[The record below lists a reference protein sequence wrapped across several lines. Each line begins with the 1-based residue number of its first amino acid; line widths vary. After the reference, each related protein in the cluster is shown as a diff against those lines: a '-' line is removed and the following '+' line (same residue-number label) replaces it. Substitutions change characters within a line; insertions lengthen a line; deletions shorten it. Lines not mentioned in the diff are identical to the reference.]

1 MKQVGTALLLISVL
15 AAVAFWIQ
23 PDPPALAPEL
33 PSPATRTLD
42 PRDAPHLLEQFMAWQ
57 EKATPDE
64 PGPRFD
70 REKRTGVTEARLLGL
85 ALPATMGPL
94 LERVAADPAR
104 PPSNREFAIRILGFL
119 PESDEALARL
129 APESRTALRALC
141 DRDRR
146 GDHLPIYLAAGDAEA
161 ISRWTDPEAVSTMK
175 KLAALSE
182 EGRRMAE
189 RHDLLSSS
197 DWAQQ
202 LEGILSEPCHERN
215 GLTLWALRVA
225 RSRALPGL
233 ASLLRDRL
241 DSGVPDDFRDDVLV
255 VLSELDGPLTDAERL
270 RLESFGYLGDPAA
283 RLLELL
289 APR

>member
-15 AAVAFWIQ
+15 AAVAYLIQ
-23 PDPPALAPEL
+23 PEPPARAPDL
-33 PSPATRTLD
+33 PSPATRALD
-42 PRDAPHLLEQFMAWQ
+42 PRDAPHLLEQFMARH

-70 REKRTGVTEARLLGL
+70 REKRAGLTEARLLGL
-85 ALPATMGPL
+85 AMPETMAPL

-104 PPSNREFAIRILGFL
+104 PPRNREFAIRILGFL
-119 PESDEALARL
+119 PGSDAALARL
-129 APESRTALRALC
+129 APSSPLALRTLC

-146 GDHLPIYLAAGDAEA
+146 GDHLSIYLAAGDAEA
-161 ISRWTDPEAVSTMK
+161 ISRWTDPEAVEKMK

-189 RHDLLSSS
+189 RHELLSSS
-197 DWAQQ
+197 GWAQQ
-202 LEGILSEPCHERN
+202 LEGILSDPCHERN
-215 GLTLWALRVA
+215 TLTLWALRVGQ
-225 RSRALPGL
+225 SRALPGL

-241 DSGVPDDFRDDVLV
+241 DADVPDDFRDDVLV
-255 VLSELDGPLTDAERL
+255 ALAELEGPLNDDERL